1 MNTKADFDK
10 FDDKKLRTIL
20 KRLDTYREL
29 LLESKD
35 IGVPNLTALVN
46 KWIFQIKSNYSDREE
61 RAQRL
66 EILKYA
72 IETVSEFEQNNSLKI
87 MGQMVLDQWDVK
99 TKTFKVDF

>member
-10 FDDKKLRTIL
+10 FDDKKLRDILTI
-20 KRLDTYREL
+20 LDTYREL

-35 IGVPNLTALVN
+35 IGVPNLAALVDS
-46 KWIFQIKSNYSDREE
+46 WIFKIKSNVKDDEE

-72 IETVSEFEQNNSLKI
+72 IETVSEFEQNKDLKI
-87 MGQMVLDQWDVK
+87 MGQRVLDQWDVK